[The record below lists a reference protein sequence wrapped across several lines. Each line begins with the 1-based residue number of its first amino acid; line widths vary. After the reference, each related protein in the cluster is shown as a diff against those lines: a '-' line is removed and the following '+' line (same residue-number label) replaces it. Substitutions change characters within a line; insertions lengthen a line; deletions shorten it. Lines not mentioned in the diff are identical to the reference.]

1 MVSASRDAALLH
13 VGPDVLEPFGC
24 TVMVCAEPFVEGNI
38 RLSIV
43 ALEVAMV
50 ELMKKVTNG
59 EPIFRLGARGDL
71 LEPRM

>member
-1 MVSASRDAALLH
+1 MV
-13 VGPDVLEPFGC
+13 G
-24 TVMVCAEPFVEGNI
+24 AEPFVEGNI

-50 ELMKKVTNG
+50 ELMEEVTNG
-59 EPIFRLGARGDL
+59 EPIFRLGTRGDL